1 MIVLAI
7 YETTMFAVHLLL
19 LRARRLATPL
29 MPCYGCQLKLFTRTR
44 PTHLSNTINVACHGN
59 ILTGRGISTLL
70 LGVVLA
76 AFAPLASPQ
85 LSSAPQSGNA
95 APPPTDW
102 ATVERPDF
110 SVKIPRLNA
119 PARGEYDFD
128 DDAQDS
134 EGGVTHLHGHVVIEL
149 ADATFKA
156 DEAEYDEN
164 THVFKAHG
172 HVYYRNYNHDEVIY
186 CDWAEYNNET
196 LVGTFHHVKGYTKTK
211 VVARPGVLTTTQP
224 FYFEGDWAEKMEDK
238 YLLHDGM
245 ITDCNIPHP
254 WWTLH
259 SKLFDII
266 PDDRAVTHNAT
277 FRLHGL
283 PAFYFPYFYRAL
295 KKEPRKSGVLAPEA
309 GHSSQFGY
317 FFGAGYYWAINRS
330 YDLTYTFTD
339 YTARGLRQH
348 LDIRGKPTQKTDFN
362 IIVLGV
368 NDHGTATSAAAPGA
382 SVTGAARTEFGDGW
396 TARGNLDYL
405 SSYLF
410 RQTFAGSFSEA
421 IYSSTNSAAYVSK
434 QFSYYSFDTTVSRNQ
449 DFLSTTPGDAIT
461 IRKLP
466 EFELEGRD
474 QQIAS
479 GPVPLWVSFDTSF
492 GLYHRVQSDAGANA
506 ASYYQSSQF
515 TPRGDI
521 EPAVATTFHWEGLS
535 IVPSFTMHETFY
547 GQYLTNPTTVV
558 SAPLNRTA
566 PEINVDFVLPSI
578 ERVYHRKTFLGDEL
592 KHVIEPR
599 ITYDY
604 VTGVDDFVKTLRF
617 DQTDLLSD
625 TNEVAFGLI
634 NRIYAKKGTTI
645 KEVLTWELAYKRYFN
660 PTFGG
665 AEVAGQRNVLLSGI
679 DQTGFTFINGPRN
692 YSPITTLLRVY
703 PRDGVSVRWQADYD
717 PLYHRLVNSMFAT
730 DVRVKK
736 YFFSAGSNI
745 LKPPVALSALAPP
758 ANQLV
763 GQVGYGDPNRKGWNA
778 ALSTV
783 YDFRLGYQ
791 QFAIVQ
797 VTYNTDC
804 CGFSAEYRRFDFG
817 AVNDTQYKFS
827 FSIANIGSFGNLKKQ
842 ERLGI

>member
-1 MIVLAI
+1 
-7 YETTMFAVHLLL
+7 
-19 LRARRLATPL
+19 

-70 LGVVLA
+70 LGLA
-76 AFAPLASPQ
+76 LLAFAPLASPQ
-85 LSSAPQSGNA
+85 LSSTPP
-95 APPPTDW
+95 APPPPDQ

-110 SVKIPRLNA
+110 SVKIPRID
-119 PARGEYDFD
+119 PPSRGEYDFD
-128 DDAQDS
+128 SDSQNS
-134 EGGVTHLHGHVVIEL
+134 EGGVNHLHGHVKIEL
-149 ADATFKA
+149 ADATLKS

-172 HVYYRNYNHDEVIY
+172 NVYYRNYNHDEVIY
-186 CDWAEYNNET
+186 CDWAEYNYET
-196 LVGTFHHVKGYTKTK
+196 LVGTFHHVRGYTKTK
-211 VVARPGVLTTTQP
+211 VIARPGLLTTTQP
-224 FYFEGDWAEKMEDK
+224 FYFEGDWAEKIEDK
-238 YLLHDGM
+238 YLLHDGL
-245 ITDCNIPHP
+245 ITDCNIPNP

-266 PDDRAVTHNAT
+266 PDDRAVTHNAV

-283 PAFYFPYFYRAL
+283 PVFYFPYFYRAL
-295 KKEPRKSGVLAPEA
+295 KKEPRKSGILAPEA

-330 YDLTYTFTD
+330 YDLSYLLTD
-339 YTARGLRQH
+339 YTARGLQQH
-348 LDIRGKPTQKTDFN
+348 LDIRGKPTQNTDFN
-362 IIVLGV
+362 IIAVGI
-368 NDHGTATSAAAPGA
+368 DDRGTATSPKAPGA
-382 SVTGAARTEFGDGW
+382 SVTGAIRTEFGDGW

-421 IYSSTNSAAYVSK
+421 IYSSTNSAAYLSK
-434 QFSYYSFDTTVSRNQ
+434 EFGYYSFDTTVSRNQ

-474 QQIAS
+474 RLIS
-479 GPVPLWVSFDTSF
+479 SSPVPLWVSFDTSF
-492 GLYHRVQSDAGANA
+492 GLYHRVESDAAANA
-506 ASYYQSSQF
+506 ATYYQSSQF
-515 TPRGDI
+515 TPRGDF
-521 EPAVATTFHWEGLS
+521 EPTVATTFHWGGLN
-535 IVPSFTMHETFY
+535 IVPAFTMHETFY
-547 GQYLTNPTTVV
+547 GQNLINPTTVV
-558 SAPLNRTA
+558 SAALNRTA
-566 PEINVDFVLPSI
+566 PEINVDFVIPSI

-604 VTGVDDFVKTLRF
+604 VTGVDDFVNTLRF
-617 DQTDLLSD
+617 DQTDLLAD
-625 TNEVAFGLI
+625 TNEVAFGLT
-634 NRIYAKKGTTI
+634 NRIYAKKGKTI

-665 AEVAGQRNVLLSGI
+665 AEVPGQRNVLLPGI

-692 YSPITTLLRVY
+692 YSPISTLLRMY

-730 DVRVKK
+730 DVRIKK
-736 YFFSAGSNI
+736 YFFSAGSNL
-745 LKPPVALSALAPP
+745 LKPPPAVSALAPP

-763 GQVGYGDPNRKGWNA
+763 GQAGYGDPNRKGWNA

-804 CGFSAEYRRFDFG
+804 CGFSGEYRRFDFG